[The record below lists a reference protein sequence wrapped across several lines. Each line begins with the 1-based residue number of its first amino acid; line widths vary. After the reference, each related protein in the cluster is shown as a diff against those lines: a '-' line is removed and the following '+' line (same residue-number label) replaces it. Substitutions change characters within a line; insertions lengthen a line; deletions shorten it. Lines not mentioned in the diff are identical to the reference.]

1 MKHNSFLLY
10 NEHNN
15 KTRKHNFT
23 CLIRDYNKYTKSP
36 NSRILLSSSPLC
48 SHALRNYKDIVYY
61 HTINDTNTENFDF
74 NNSISIRP
82 FSSKRFKPKNL
93 LFTTVNSQL
102 KRTFPYNV
110 CNLKAAN
117 LPCVKRKSVESKRNS
132 KMILCSNNIKK
143 EFETEANNRQSTR
156 ENSKSGNCLTS
167 AGFTNQ
173 TLSSIF
179 KIDHTLFNLKPKIKQ
194 EMGKTFI
201 NIIQKKKKK
210 SIIENEEKKEGKE
223 IVIDQLMNLLDNVNN
238 YGTGKKNTENYVK
251 KLDLEIKKNIKKNEY
266 KVKDTLD
273 NLRRLQRDNDDNL
286 NRVSFIKKLVFK

>member
-10 NEHNN
+10 NENNN

-36 NSRILLSSSPLC
+36 NSRILLSSSPLF
-48 SHALRNYKDIVYY
+48 SEALRNYKDIVYY
-61 HTINDTNTENFDF
+61 HTLNDSKTENFDF

-82 FSSKRFKPKNL
+82 FSSKKFKSKNL
-93 LFTTVNSQL
+93 LFPTVNSKS

-110 CNLKAAN
+110 CNLKGGK
-117 LPCVKRKSVESKRNS
+117 LPCVKRPVGLKRNS

-143 EFETEANNRQSTR
+143 ELESETNNRQSTR
-156 ENSKSGNCLTS
+156 ENSKSLNCFTS

-201 NIIQKKKKK
+201 NLIQKKKKK
-210 SIIENEEKKEGKE
+210 SIIENEEKKDGKE
-223 IVIDQLMNLLDNVNN
+223 IVIDQLLNLFDNVNK
-238 YGTGKKNTENYVK
+238 YGTGTKNCENYVK

-286 NRVSFIKKLVFK
+286 NRVSFIKKIVFK